1 MAEFSADDHRYM
13 ARALTLARRA
23 MTTAHPNPR
32 VGCVLAAGGEI
43 VGEGWH
49 ERAGE
54 AHAEVNAIAAA
65 RGRARGATAYV
76 SLQPCAH
83 QGRTGPCTAA
93 LIEAGIG
100 RVVYAVDDPSPHTAE
115 QGRRLLEAA
124 GIEVADGLLAAEA
137 TRLNE
142 GFLSRIRRGRPFV
155 RIKIAAGMDGGT
167 AMESG
172 QSRWIT
178 GDAARRDV
186 QRLRAE
192 CGAILTGVGTVLA
205 DDPSLTVRR
214 DPPVERQPLR
224 AIVDSRLRTP
234 PAARML
240 ALPGETIIFCTGDS
254 NRSQLEAAGAA
265 VQQVEAEAGRVALVP
280 VLRHLGS
287 LGVNDLLVEAGP
299 VLSGGLLAAGLV
311 DELVIYQAPHIMG
324 SETRGMFVTT
334 GWTSLE
340 NRVRFEILDLRRVG
354 SDLRIVARP
363 MTDTG

>member
-1 MAEFSADDHRYM
+1 MPQFSADEHRYM
-13 ARALTLARRA
+13 ARALALARRA
-23 MTTAHPNPR
+23 MTSAHPNPR
-32 VGCVLAAGGEI
+32 VGCVLVADGEI

-54 AHAEVNAIAAA
+54 AHAEVHAIAAA

-76 SLQPCAH
+76 TLQPCAH

-93 LIEAGIG
+93 LIEAGVA
-100 RVVYAVDDPSPHTAE
+100 RVVYAVGDPSPHTAE
-115 QGRRLLEAA
+115 QGRRLLEDA
-124 GIEVADGLLAAEA
+124 GIDVADGLLAAEA
-137 TRLNE
+137 VRLNE

-155 RIKIAAGMDGGT
+155 RLKVAAGLDGGT
-167 AMESG
+167 AMRSG

-178 GDAARRDV
+178 GEAARRDV
-186 QRLRAE
+186 QRLRAG

-214 DPPVERQPLR
+214 DPPAERQPLR
-224 AIVDSRLRTP
+224 AVADSRLRTP
-234 PAARML
+234 PAARL
-240 ALPGETIIFCTGDS
+240 LGLPGETILFCTDDGG
-254 NRSQLEAAGAA
+254 RSRLEAAGAA
-265 VQQVEAEAGRVALVP
+265 VQQVEAEGGRVALAP

-299 VLSGGLLAAGLV
+299 GLSGSLLAAGLV

-324 SETRGMFVTT
+324 SETRGMFVTR
-334 GWTSLE
+334 GWTRLE
-340 NRVRFEILDLRRVG
+340 DRARIEILDWRRVG

-363 MTDTG
+363 VPETG

>member
-1 MAEFSADDHRYM
+1 MTPFSADDHRYM
-13 ARALTLARRA
+13 ARALELARKA

-32 VGCVLAAGGEI
+32 VGCLLVADGDI

-54 AHAEVNAIAAA
+54 AHAEVSALAAA
-65 RGRARGATAYV
+65 GARARGATAYV
-76 SLQPCAH
+76 TLQPCAH
-83 QGRTGPCTAA
+83 QGRTGPCTTA
-93 LIEAGIG
+93 LIEAGIA

-115 QGRRLLEAA
+115 RGRRLLEEA

-137 TRLNE
+137 ARLNE

-155 RIKIAAGMDGGT
+155 RLKVAAGLDGGT
-167 AMESG
+167 AMRSG

-178 GDAARRDV
+178 GDAARLDV

-205 DDPSLTVRR
+205 DDPSLTVRHG
-214 DPPVERQPLR
+214 PVIERQPLR
-224 AIVDSRLRTP
+224 AVVDSSLRTP
-234 PAARML
+234 PEARML
-240 ALPGETIIFCTGDS
+240 ALPGKTVIFCTDDGR
-254 NRSQLEAAGAA
+254 RSTLEAAGAT
-265 VQQVEAEAGRVALVP
+265 VQQVEAEGGRVALDS
-280 VLRHLGS
+280 VLRHLGT

-299 VLSGGLLAAGLV
+299 VLAGGLLAARLV

-324 SETRGMFVTT
+324 SETRGMFATP

-340 NRVRFEILDLRRVG
+340 DRARFEILDLRRVG
-354 SDLRIVARP
+354 SDLRTVARP
-363 MTDTG
+363 VPETE